1 MTGVHDTSA
10 ATEQTLP
17 CPFCGSET
25 LIGDT
30 GTCWVRCASVDC
42 GAEGPLRDNETD
54 AITAWNAGITNV
66 AQQPID
72 PDLVQRCKEL
82 LGWSKTGLLNGG
94 SGGAV
99 RALADRLRPKI
110 GDHYALNVA
119 ENQTRDDAMREI
131 VRLAAQP
138 PAAPVRPAE
147 EDLSAMAAAIRTA
160 VYYANGST
168 LNDGEA
174 VHDSIVNCLRS
185 IFRDGAVSRIS
196 AGTAELSDWSRLPR
210 DLYVTSVKSI
220 DGIVFDVQCC
230 SVPMAIGPEVRYTQV
245 AAQPQEASKP

>member
-1 MTGVHDTSA
+1 MTDSNNHSSA
-10 ATEQTLP
+10 ATTGPLLP
-17 CPFCGSET
+17 CPFCGSKPVRFWT
-25 LIGDT
+25 SDYQQLAQ
-30 GTCWVRCASVDC
+30 VRCENDDCFGPSTPVAS
-42 GAEGPLRDNETD
+42 ARDAD
-54 AITAWNAGITNV
+54 RMWNRRISV
-66 AQQPID
+66 PAQQPID

-138 PAAPVRPAE
+138 PAAPVEKAGV
-147 EDLSAMAAAIRTA
+147 MQAAANAAEKVAGWSPSKRE
-160 VYYANGST
+160 YAERVMGGT
-168 LNDGEA
+168 P
-174 VHDSIVNCLRS
+174 
-185 IFRDGAVSRIS
+185 FS

>member
-138 PAAPVRPAE
+138 PAAPVEKAGV
-147 EDLSAMAAAIRTA
+147 MQAAANAAEKVAGWSPSKRE
-160 VYYANGST
+160 YAERVMGGT
-168 LNDGEA
+168 P
-174 VHDSIVNCLRS
+174 
-185 IFRDGAVSRIS
+185 FS

-245 AAQPQEASKP
+245 AAQPQEARKP